1 MPAARTTR
9 RTWWIVG
16 LSLLLVASCLALTAG
31 LGMLASG
38 RLDRWLE
45 QPHVAEIRIR
55 GPIALRGGAGLLT
68 GESASAERI
77 VEQLERAR
85 QNPNARVVLLRVD
98 SPGVASMRR
107 ARSGQQCDVCR
118 NPGSQSW
125 PFSRTLPRPA
135 VITSVRRPTVSS
147 PCLTP
152 SPAVSG

>member
-1 MPAARTTR
+1 MPAASTTR

-45 QPHVAEIRIR
+45 QPHVAEIRVR
-55 GPIALRGGAGLLT
+55 G
-68 GESASAERI
+68 
-77 VEQLERAR
+77 
-85 QNPNARVVLLRVD
+85 
-98 SPGVASMRR
+98 
-107 ARSGQQCDVCR
+107 
-118 NPGSQSW
+118 